1 MTPFAGKFDRTD
13 CEEKSMLIRVGYELV
28 FQVPAP
34 TPMLLVL
41 YTHPS
46 RVASL
51 RGADHVNAE
60 PAVPVEEFTDWHGN
74 RCGRLVAPP
83 GKLRLWNMTFVEDS
97 GE

>member
-1 MTPFAGKFDRTD
+1 
-13 CEEKSMLIRVGYELV
+13 MLIRVGYELV

-46 RVASL
+46 RAAFL
-51 RGADHVNAE
+51 READAVHIE
-60 PAVPVEEFTDWHGN
+60 PAVPIEEFTDPFGN

-83 GKLRLWNMTFVEDS
+83 GKLRLWGMTLVEDS
-97 GE
+97 GEPDEIRASRPAAAC